1 MDGDAI
7 RQWLAALDSMSYYEL
22 FRIEKD
28 ASPDAL
34 RNAFHAFAESFHPD
48 SHHWRHPTELAAIG
62 YIFKRGTEAY
72 RVLTDPQLR
81 FRYDEAL
88 ANGILRPESIVIDPD
103 GPRSQSMSPL
113 GAAGAVTGALGNRLI
128 DKVRTPGARPFV
140 LRVEELAKKG
150 DPQQAKL
157 QLVMAMHMDA
167 RNPALEA
174 YAKELD
180 EAIKAKAGEA
190 KKSWKK

>member
-7 RQWLAALDSMSYYEL
+7 SQWLAALDSMSYYEL

-34 RNAFHAFAESFHPD
+34 RDAFHAFAESFHPD

-72 RVLTDPQLR
+72 RVLSDHQLR

-88 ANGILRPESIVIDPD
+88 ANGILRPENLILDPD
-103 GPRSQSMSPL
+103 GPRSQSLSPA
-113 GAAGAVTGALGNRLI
+113 GAAGGGTRLV

-157 QLVMAMHMDA
+157 QLVMAMHLDA

-174 YAKELD
+174 YGKELD
-180 EAIKAKAGEA
+180 EAIKKKAEEA

>member
-7 RQWLAALDSMSYYEL
+7 RQWLAALDSISYYEL
-22 FRIEKD
+22 FRIEQN

-34 RNAFHAFAESFHPD
+34 RDAFHAFAESFHPD
-48 SHHWRHPTELAAIG
+48 SHHWRHPTEQAAIG

-72 RVLTDPQLR
+72 RVLTDQQLR

-88 ANGILRPESIVIDPD
+88 ANGILRPENLIVDPD
-103 GPRSQSMSPL
+103 SARSKSLSPPA
-113 GAAGAVTGALGNRLI
+113 AAGGPGGRLV

-140 LRVEELAKKG
+140 LRVEELAKNG

-180 EAIKAKAGEA
+180 ERIKAKADEA

>member
-7 RQWLAALDSMSYYEL
+7 RQWLAALDSISYYEL
-22 FRIEKD
+22 FRIER
-28 ASPDAL
+28 AATPDAV
-34 RNAFHAFAESFHPD
+34 RGAFHAFAESFHPD
-48 SHHWRHPTELAAIG
+48 GHHWRHPTEQAAIG
-62 YIFKRGTEAY
+62 HIFKRGTEAY
-72 RVLTDPQLR
+72 RVLSDPQLR
-81 FRYDEAL
+81 MRYDEAV
-88 ANGILRPESIVIDPD
+88 AGGILRPESLIVEMD
-103 GPRSQSMSPL
+103 GPRSRPM
-113 GAAGAVTGALGNRLI
+113 GAGGAGGGARLI

-167 RNPALEA
+167 NNPALEA

-180 EAIKAKAGEA
+180 EAIKAKAQEA
-190 KKSWKK
+190 RKSWSGK

>member
-1 MDGDAI
+1 MDGDSI
-7 RQWLAALDSMSYYEL
+7 RQWLAALDSISYYEL
-22 FRIEKD
+22 FRVPPEAPSD
-28 ASPDAL
+28 AIRD
-34 RNAFHAFAESFHPD
+34 AFHKFAESFHPD
-48 SHHWRHPTELAAIG
+48 GHHWRHPTEQAQIG

-72 RVLTDPQLR
+72 RVLSDPQLR
-81 FRYDEAL
+81 KRYDEAL
-88 ANGILRPESIVIDPD
+88 ANGILRPESLIVEPD
-103 GPRSQSMSPL
+103 GSRAPGQG
-113 GAAGAVTGALGNRLI
+113 GAAGGSGRLS
-128 DKVRTPGARPFV
+128 DKVRNPGARPFV

-167 RNPALEA
+167 KNPALEA

-180 EAIKAKAGEA
+180 EAIKAKADEA

>member
-7 RQWLAALDSMSYYEL
+7 RQWLSVLDSISYYDL
-22 FRIEKD
+22 FRVPRE
-28 ASPDAL
+28 STPDGI
-34 RNAFHAFAESFHPD
+34 RDGFHAFAESFHPD
-48 SHHWRHPTELAAIG
+48 VHHWRHPNEQAAIG

-72 RVLTDPQLR
+72 RVLSDPQLR
-81 FRYDEAL
+81 VRYDEAL
-88 ANGILRPESIVIDPD
+88 ANGILRPESLIIEID
-103 GPRSQSMSPL
+103 GARANSMIPGS
-113 GAAGAVTGALGNRLI
+113 AAANASTRLI

-157 QLVMAMHMDA
+157 QLVMAMHMDPK
-167 RNPALEA
+167 NPALEA
-174 YAKELD
+174 YGKELD
-180 EAIKAKAGEA
+180 VAIKAKADDA

>member
-7 RQWLAALDSMSYYEL
+7 RQWLAVLDSISYYDL
-22 FRIEKD
+22 FRVQKD

-34 RNAFHAFAESFHPD
+34 RDAFHAFAESFHPD

-72 RVLTDPQLR
+72 RVLSDQQLR

-88 ANGILRPESIVIDPD
+88 ANGILRPENLIVDAD
-103 GPRSQSMSPL
+103 GPRSQSISPAS
-113 GAAGAVTGALGNRLI
+113 AAGSARLV

-157 QLVMAMHMDA
+157 QLVMAMHLDA

-180 EAIKAKAGEA
+180 EAIKAKAGDA